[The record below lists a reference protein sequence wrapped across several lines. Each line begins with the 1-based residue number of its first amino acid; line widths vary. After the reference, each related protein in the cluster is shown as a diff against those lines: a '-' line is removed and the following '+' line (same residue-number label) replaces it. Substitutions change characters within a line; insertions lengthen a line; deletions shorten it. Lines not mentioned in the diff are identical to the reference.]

1 MFSFS
6 LSSVHSNPPASWVLI
21 SKKSYIDILQT
32 PEHKSTT
39 PMFTPSLPTSPLP
52 GRADS
57 QESEESGH
65 TGSTSNSYFST
76 LSQMTK
82 NSQIHTTEPNKS
94 GGAEWM
100 KRQSTGNNRLSYS
113 DTSGLACFPPK
124 DEDSQDST
132 TSGESGVVSTMLN
145 YLNLSSFFRGNSPS
159 DDRTFESLSSK
170 QRTHFLSPQE
180 EYKPSPKKKLTMSH
194 SYTFGARGGHSKT
207 PSWHGH
213 TEWEKEQMI
222 QSIRLPI
229 TLSPVHLRVQE
240 YNLDKLKAVWDIHE
254 YNDIF
259 VHPSTLPELYQASN
273 GGKDSYLVLLST
285 PDLFNKVR
293 VIDTKAV
300 DSTVPSSVPTPT
312 SKQST
317 SQLPERPKKDDHN
330 MLNVINRLSNYEH
343 LTPPAITVS
352 SPTPPDNP
360 VTTTVACHLQFATTV
375 RFNNKRKKSSS
386 TTLEEIASVSREGS
400 SSPTLGNSPYRQLR
414 VTGYLPV
421 LPNHVLMSDLIRQQ
435 LGVRAGSCVRLSG
448 CRENWRVNCRQNRV
462 SLYLYPVNRK
472 VLQIHYNLIR
482 NSSSIAC

>member
-1 MFSFS
+1 MYTVYNALVAMFSFS
-6 LSSVHSNPPASWVLI
+6 LSPVHSNPPASWVLI

-65 TGSTSNSYFST
+65 TGSTSNSYFSS
-76 LSQMTK
+76 LSHTTK
-82 NSQIHTTEPNKS
+82 NSQIHTTEPGKS
-94 GGAEWM
+94 GGSDWL
-100 KRQSTGNNRLSYS
+100 KRQSSSNNRLSHS
-113 DTSGLACFPPK
+113 DTSGLTCFK
-124 DEDSQDST
+124 DEDSQDS

-159 DDRTFESLSSK
+159 DDRPFEPLSSK
-170 QRTHFLSPQE
+170 QRTQFLSPQE
-180 EYKPSPKKKLTMSH
+180 EYKASPKKKLAMSK
-194 SYTFGARGGHSKT
+194 SYTFGTRGSHSKT

-222 QSIRLPI
+222 RPIRLPI
-229 TLSPVHLRVQE
+229 TLAPVHLRIQE
-240 YNLDKLKAVWDIHE
+240 YDLDKVKAVWDIHE

-259 VHPSTLPELYQASN
+259 VHPSTLPDLFQASN

-285 PDLFNKVR
+285 LDMFSKVR
-293 VIDTKAV
+293 VIDTKPSDSAV
-300 DSTVPSSVPTPT
+300 PSTVHTPTPT
-312 SKQST
+312 SKQSS

-330 MLNVINRLSNYEH
+330 MLNVISRLSNYEH
-343 LTPPAITVS
+343 PTPPAITVS
-352 SPTPPDNP
+352 SPASPDNS

-386 TTLEEIASVSREGS
+386 TTLEEVTTVSREGS
-400 SSPTLGNSPYRQLR
+400 SSPTLGNSPYRQTR
-414 VTGYLPV
+414 VTGYLSI
-421 LPNHVLMSDLIRQQ
+421 LPNHVLMSDLLRQQ
-435 LGVRAGSCVRLSG
+435 LRVRAGSCVRLSG
-448 CRENWRVNCRQNRV
+448 CRDTWRVNCRQNRV

-472 VLQIHYNLIR
+472 VLQI
-482 NSSSIAC
+482 